1 MGKFD
6 VVIKWQFDD
15 SILLNQ
21 NIVDVVKYAL
31 GSESSE
37 KVVEDYA
44 RHKVQKIIE
53 YASSISDFKV
63 VDANLRKSENHI
75 QKNNELALTQDKLE
89 TLEQSDDGL
98 EEVDGPEETHCK
110 GEEKN
115 SELKPVFQNDLTKEE
130 IEANMVNEYFNLVS
144 SGAKVESVIVNTQEL
159 YNYALYNVVPT
170 EEILSLDEE
179 SLCHVKFRYK
189 NNNEVGE
196 LII

>member
-6 VVIKWQFDD
+6 VVIKWEFDD
-15 SILLNQ
+15 SILVNK

-31 GSESSE
+31 GSESTE
-37 KVVEDYA
+37 KVVEDYV

-53 YASSISDFKV
+53 YADSISDFKV
-63 VDANLRKSENHI
+63 VDANLHRN
-75 QKNNELALTQDKLE
+75 KNNNVVALDVQ
-89 TLEQSDDGL
+89 EQPDDDS
-98 EEVDGPEETHCK
+98 EEVDGPEETYY
-110 GEEKN
+110 EEKEKI
-115 SELKPVFQNDLTKEE
+115 SESKPVFQNDLTKEE

-144 SGAKVESVIVNTQEL
+144 NGSKVESVIVNTQEL

-179 SLCHVKFRYK
+179 SLYNVKFSYK
-189 NNNEVGE
+189 NNNKIGE

>member
-6 VVIKWQFDD
+6 VVIKWEFDD
-15 SILLNQ
+15 SILVNE

-31 GSESSE
+31 GSESTE
-37 KVVEDYA
+37 KVVEDYV
-44 RHKVQKIIE
+44 RHKVQMIIE

-63 VDANLRKSENHI
+63 VDANLHRN
-75 QKNNELALTQDKLE
+75 KNNNAALEVQK
-89 TLEQSDDGL
+89 QSDNEP
-98 EEVDGPEETHCK
+98 EEVDGPEEK
-110 GEEKN
+110 YDALPEEISYEEEEKN
-115 SELKPVFQNDLTKEE
+115 SELKPVFQSDLTKEE

>member
-6 VVIKWQFDD
+6 VVIKWEFDD
-15 SILLNQ
+15 SILVNE

-31 GSESSE
+31 GSESTE
-37 KVVEDYA
+37 KVVEDYV
-44 RHKVQKIIE
+44 RHKVQMIID
-53 YASSISDFKV
+53 YANRVSDFKV
-63 VDANLRKSENHI
+63 VDANLHRS
-75 QKNNELALTQDKLE
+75 KNNNVALEIQ
-89 TLEQSDDGL
+89 EQSDNKP
-98 EEVDGPEETHCK
+98 EAVDGPEEK
-110 GEEKN
+110 YDSLPEEVSYEEEEKN
-115 SELKPVFQNDLTKEE
+115 SELKPVFQSDLTKEE

-144 SGAKVESVIVNTQEL
+144 NGSKVESVIVNTQEL

>member
-6 VVIKWQFDD
+6 VVIKWEFDD
-15 SILLNQ
+15 SILVNE

-31 GSESSE
+31 GSESTE
-37 KVVEDYA
+37 KVVEDYV
-44 RHKVQKIIE
+44 RHKVQMIIE

-63 VDANLRKSENHI
+63 VDANLHRN
-75 QKNNELALTQDKLE
+75 KNNNVALE
-89 TLEQSDDGL
+89 TQKQSDN
-98 EEVDGPEETHCK
+98 EPEKVDGPEEK
-110 GEEKN
+110 YDALPEEISYEEEEKN
-115 SELKPVFQNDLTKEE
+115 SELKPVFQSDLTKEE

-189 NNNEVGE
+189 NNNEIGE

>member
-6 VVIKWQFDD
+6 VVIKWEFDD
-15 SILLNQ
+15 SILVSK
-21 NIVDVVKYAL
+21 NIVDIVKYAL
-31 GSESSE
+31 GSESTD
-37 KVVEDYA
+37 KVVEDYV

-53 YASSISDFKV
+53 YTDSISDFKV
-63 VDANLRKSENHI
+63 VDANLH
-75 QKNNELALTQDKLE
+75 KNNKDNHRTLVTQ
-89 TLEQSDDGL
+89 EQLDDES
-98 EEVDGPEETHCK
+98 EEVDGPEEK
-110 GEEKN
+110 YDALPEEVSYEEEEKN
-115 SELKPVFQNDLTKEE
+115 SELKPVFQSDLTKEE

-179 SLCHVKFRYK
+179 ALYNIKFSYK
-189 NNNEVGE
+189 NNNKIGE

>member
-6 VVIKWQFDD
+6 VVIKWEFDD
-15 SILLNQ
+15 SILVNE

-31 GSESSE
+31 GSESTE
-37 KVVEDYA
+37 KVVEDYV
-44 RHKVQKIIE
+44 RHKVQMIIE

-63 VDANLRKSENHI
+63 VDANLHRNKNNNVALEI
-75 QKNNELALTQDKLE
+75 QK
-89 TLEQSDDGL
+89 QSDN
-98 EEVDGPEETHCK
+98 EPEKVDGPEEK
-110 GEEKN
+110 YDALPEEISYEEEEKN
-115 SELKPVFQNDLTKEE
+115 SELKPVFQSDLTKEE

>member
-6 VVIKWQFDD
+6 VVIKWEFDD
-15 SILLNQ
+15 SILVNE

-31 GSESSE
+31 GSESTE
-37 KVVEDYA
+37 KVVEDYV

-53 YASSISDFKV
+53 YADSISDFKV
-63 VDANLRKSENHI
+63 VDANLHRN
-75 QKNNELALTQDKLE
+75 KNNNVALEVQK
-89 TLEQSDDGL
+89 QSDNEP
-98 EEVDGPEETHCK
+98 EEVDGPEEK
-110 GEEKN
+110 YDALPEEVSYEEEEKN
-115 SELKPVFQNDLTKEE
+115 SELKPVFQSDLTKEE

-179 SLCHVKFRYK
+179 ALYNIKFSYK

>member
-6 VVIKWQFDD
+6 VVIKWEFDD
-15 SILLNQ
+15 SILVNE
-21 NIVDVVKYAL
+21 NIIDIVKYAL
-31 GSESSE
+31 GSESTE
-37 KVVEDYA
+37 KVVEDYV
-44 RHKVQKIIE
+44 RHKVQMIIE
-53 YASSISDFKV
+53 YANRISDFKV
-63 VDANLRKSENHI
+63 VDANLHRN
-75 QKNNELALTQDKLE
+75 KNNNVALEIQ
-89 TLEQSDDGL
+89 EQSG
-98 EEVDGPEETHCK
+98 DGPEEK
-110 GEEKN
+110 YDALPEEVSYEEEEKN
-115 SELKPVFQNDLTKEE
+115 SELKPVFQGDLTKEE

-144 SGAKVESVIVNTQEL
+144 NGSKVESVIVNTQEL

>member
-6 VVIKWQFDD
+6 VVIKWEFDD
-15 SILLNQ
+15 SILVNE

-31 GSESSE
+31 GSESTE
-37 KVVEDYA
+37 KVVEDYV
-44 RHKVQKIIE
+44 RHKVQMIIE
-53 YASSISDFKV
+53 YVNRISDFKV
-63 VDANLRKSENHI
+63 VDANLHRN
-75 QKNNELALTQDKLE
+75 KNNNVALEIQ
-89 TLEQSDDGL
+89 EQSDNKP
-98 EEVDGPEETHCK
+98 EEVDGPEEVSYEE
-110 GEEKN
+110 EEKN

-170 EEILSLDEE
+170 EEILSLDEK
-179 SLCHVKFRYK
+179 SLCHVKFSYK
-189 NNNEVGE
+189 NNNKIGE